1 MSSIK
6 TTVCVILGAIG
17 SFIANLVGGWTE
29 DMATLVTFM
38 AIDFIM
44 GLLIA
49 LVFKKSNKSYN
60 GTADSKVC
68 FKGLCKKGVILL
80 FVLIAHRL
88 DLALNCDYIRTATI
102 IGFMANELLSIIEN
116 AGIMGV
122 PLPSVITRA
131 IETLK
136 DKGDSNDSK

>member
-6 TTVCVILGAIG
+6 TTICVSLGAIG
-17 SFIANLVGGWTE
+17 SFVANLAGGWTE

-49 LVFKKSNKSYN
+49 LVFKKSEKSST
-60 GTADSKVC
+60 GTADSKIC

-88 DLALNCDYIRTATI
+88 DLALNCDYIRTATV

-122 PLPSVITRA
+122 PLPTVITRA
-131 IETLK
+131 IEALK
-136 DKGDSNDSK
+136 DKGDSNDRK